1 MRRQR
6 VFISSVMRAYEDRRK
21 AAEGV
26 IQALGMEQVLAETL
40 NASCEAPRD
49 IILNDTIRA
58 ARP

>member
-1 MRRQR
+1 
-6 VFISSVMRAYEDRRK
+6 MRAYEDRRK